1 MDGMVDD
8 HNLQKLID
16 SIFDTH
22 SDGDID
28 CEQCCQQFN
37 CLVELVA
44 AGTELRELLPAV
56 EAHIR
61 CCQDC
66 REEYQALLAII
77 RAENQGLLTQARN
90 ENE

>member
-1 MDGMVDD
+1 MGEIVDE
-8 HNLQKLID
+8 NIQKLID

-22 SDGDID
+22 SDGGID

-44 AGTELRELLPAV
+44 AGTELREMLPAV
-56 EAHIR
+56 EAHLR

-66 REEYQALLAII
+66 REEYQALLSII
-77 RAENQGLLTQARN
+77 VAENQGLLTQARN